1 MFEEIDKL
9 LNANKKIYLLG
20 CALQYF
26 ESTLSNNINCEVET
40 EQNKWN
46 GIVKNPK
53 IHFLS
58 WSDWNKMSVEN
69 ILA

>member
-9 LNANKKIYLLG
+9 LDAGKRIYLLG

-26 ESTLSNNINCEVET
+26 ESTLSDDMDSEAEI
-40 EQNKWN
+40 EQRKWKE
-46 GIVKNPK
+46 IVKNSK

-58 WSDWNKMSVEN
+58 RSDWDKMSAEN

>member
-9 LNANKKIYLLG
+9 LNAKKKIYLLG

-26 ESTLSNNINCEVET
+26 EKSLSDNVSENTEMEQKKWKEIVE
-40 EQNKWN
+40 
-46 GIVKNPK
+46 NPN

-58 WSDWNKMSVEN
+58 RSDWNN
-69 ILA
+69 ISIEQILT